1 MGDDMNNNEKV
12 FRMKFTKIYSLLVQ
26 KAIRK
31 NRRQDEVDQIIYWL
45 TGYDKET
52 LNQQLQNDVD
62 YQTFFNEAPSLNPRW
77 KLVQG
82 TICRVKIESIDDL
95 TMRKIRCLDKMV
107 DELAKGKK
115 MEKIL
120 R

>member
-1 MGDDMNNNEKV
+1 M
-12 FRMKFTKIYSLLVQ
+12 VQ

-62 YQTFFNEAPSLNPRW
+62 YQTFFDEAPRFNPRW

-82 TICRVKIESIDDL
+82 TICRVKIESIDNP
-95 TMRKIRCLDKMV
+95 TMRKIRCLDKMI
-107 DELAKGKK
+107 DDLQKGKRWK
-115 MEKIL
+115 KS
-120 R
+120 